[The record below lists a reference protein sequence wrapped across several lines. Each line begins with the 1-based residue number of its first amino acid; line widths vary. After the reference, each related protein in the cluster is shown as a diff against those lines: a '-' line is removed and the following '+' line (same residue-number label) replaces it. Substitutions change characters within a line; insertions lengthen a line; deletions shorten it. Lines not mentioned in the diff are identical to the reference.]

1 MRYDLTDLRGGVGSS
16 PDKLATV
23 RLRTLAGIAG
33 AVRAGRPR
41 RPARRSFG
49 AGLDVA
55 LLDRLE
61 LTEGGPKYLVRAE
74 LIEQCSTPRQGD
86 DRYCRALTCANL

>member
-16 PDKLATV
+16 PGKPATV
-23 RLRTLAGIAG
+23 RPCAIARRSG
-33 AVRAGRPR
+33 AVRARCRLRPGG
-41 RPARRSFG
+41 PSIG

-55 LLDRLE
+55 PHPHLE
-61 LTEGGPKYLVRAE
+61 MTRASPKYLVRAE